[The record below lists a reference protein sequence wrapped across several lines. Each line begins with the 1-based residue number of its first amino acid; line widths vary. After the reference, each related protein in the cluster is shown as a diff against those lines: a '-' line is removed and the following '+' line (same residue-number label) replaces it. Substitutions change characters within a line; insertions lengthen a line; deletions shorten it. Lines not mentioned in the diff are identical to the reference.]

1 MLESSIRENQMT
13 LVQQSDSLE
22 SIKIETSRLVVSIS
36 QLVEMLNQTKVY
48 SEQSRKGSDWKSFL
62 KLSFR
67 LVGWSSSTENGLSY
81 GESSDESWFGEE
93 LFLLIEREYEP

>member
-1 MLESSIRENQMT
+1 MT